1 MNELELLRWLRD
13 AAAQPPSVQS
23 RTAARRALLET
34 AAQRTVRRRRPIWL
48 IAPVTVAALAGL
60 AIALLTGAGSG
71 RVLPPPADARAA
83 LERAAHAAQLNPGL
97 DLQPGQYLYLR
108 ERDAYLTTVGDGPH
122 PYSAITPTARE
133 TWIGRDGSGRFV
145 ERTTGKTEFPGSRD
159 RADWVDAGR
168 PKLGGTPGSGRP
180 VHLDAYGF
188 DAGGSVLTYEQLAA
202 LPSEGRAMYDKL
214 LQLAGGAG
222 PSPDQEAFTIIGDL
236 LRSAPVPA
244 RVRAGLYRA
253 AAYVK
258 GVRYAG
264 EVTDPLGRRGLA
276 VELANP
282 EAVNRLVFDPDTSEL
297 LAEESVL
304 TKRVAYVDAA
314 PGDVI
319 GSRVVVDSA
328 VVGSD
333 TERPGR

>member
-1 MNELELLRWLRD
+1 MNELELLRLLRD
-13 AAAQPPSVQS
+13 ADAQPPAVQA
-23 RTAARRALLET
+23 RTAARGALLEGAMHRT
-34 AAQRTVRRRRPIWL
+34 ARRRRPLWL
-48 IAPVTVAALAGL
+48 VAPVTAAALAGV

-71 RVLPPPADARAA
+71 QVVPPPADARAA

-145 ERTTGKTEFPGSRD
+145 ERTTGKTEFPGPRD
-159 RADWVDAGR
+159 RADWVVAGR
-168 PKLGGTPGSGRP
+168 PKLSGTPGSGRP

-214 LQLAGGAG
+214 LQLAGSAG

-282 EAVNRLVFDPDTSEL
+282 EAVNRLVFDPDTSAL

-333 TERPGR
+333 TQRPGR